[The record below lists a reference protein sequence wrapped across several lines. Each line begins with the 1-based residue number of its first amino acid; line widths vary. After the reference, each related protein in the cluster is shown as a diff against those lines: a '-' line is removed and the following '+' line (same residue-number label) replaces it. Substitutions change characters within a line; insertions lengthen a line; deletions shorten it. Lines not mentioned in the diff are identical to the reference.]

1 MDIILIYCTVPNKKI
16 AKDIATLIV
25 KNKLAAC
32 VSITENVESMFSW
45 DGDFCKEKELLLSIK
60 TVRENFEEINSLINE
75 LHPYNVPEVIAVP
88 VINCSEDYM
97 KWIVHEIK

>member
-16 AKDIATLIV
+16 AKEIATLII
-25 KNKLAAC
+25 KNRFAAC
-32 VSITENVESMFSW
+32 VSITDNVESMFSW
-45 DGDFCKEKELLLSIK
+45 DGEFCKEKELLLSIK
-60 TVRENFEEINSLINE
+60 TVRENFEKINTLIND

-97 KWIVHEIK
+97 KWIVHETE